1 MTRIYFTSLLQG
13 TKVDSGEEFPNY
25 LSKQWSFHLPIFYDG
40 APQSFGSVK
49 QDVHA
54 NSTYKV
60 VGVATTVS
68 CGIEIT
74 IYFLLE

>member
-13 TKVDSGEEFPNY
+13 TKVNSSKEFPNY
-25 LSKQWSFHLPIFYDG
+25 LCKQWSLHLPVLYDG
-40 APQSFGSVK
+40 APQSFGSVN

-60 VGVATTVS
+60 VGVATTGS
-68 CGIEIT
+68 YGISI
-74 IYFLLE
+74 F